1 MKKSVEVESVVRR
14 FLEAR
19 VAMDMEAMRS
29 LHSDSEFL
37 RLIPTDD
44 DWIQGHSAVLPAG
57 GRIGDPDDW
66 AGKWAVK
73 DSSILRIE
81 AFEEGAVGWA
91 AAEQE
96 RTLASGVTFALRV
109 TMVLRLESSVWKVI
123 QLHFSTAVPDDEADL
138 EAIDLPQTLSDLLDS
153 LDGDI
158 AHEAM
163 SRAGLATATVMFTDV
178 VDSTTL
184 SKEMGDE
191 RWSETI
197 SEHFRSVKAIVEQQG
212 GMQIKTLGD
221 GGMYVF
227 PSATSAVRGA
237 IGVQRLVDSGAGRF
251 DLRIGVHT
259 GDLIPSEGD
268 VVGLTVNKAAR
279 IAATAAGGQILVSGT
294 TNDIVG
300 PQQFNFDL
308 PIRAELKGLDG
319 THSLH
324 PLRW

>member
-19 VAMDMEAMRS
+19 VNMDMEAMRG
-29 LHSDSEFL
+29 LHSESDSL
-37 RLIPTDD
+37 RLIATDD
-44 DWIQGHSAVLPAG
+44 VWLQGQSAVLPAG
-57 GRIGDPDDW
+57 SFSVGDPDDW
-66 AGKWAVK
+66 SIEG
-73 DSSILRIE
+73 SNILRIE
-81 AFEEGAVGWA
+81 AFEDGAVAWA

-96 RTLASGVTFALRV
+96 RIYVSGRNAVLRM
-109 TMVLRLESSVWKVI
+109 TMVLRLESSIWKVV
-123 QLHFSTAVPDDEADL
+123 QLHFSTAVPDDWILVEPS
-138 EAIDLPQTLSDLLDS
+138 DLPQTLSDLLDS

-158 AHEAM
+158 PHEAI
-163 SRAGLATATVMFTDV
+163 RGANLATATVMFTDV

-184 SKEMGDE
+184 SREMGDK
-191 RWSETI
+191 RWSEAI
-197 SEHFRSVKAIVEQQG
+197 SDHFRSVKAIVDEQG

-227 PSATSAVRGA
+227 PSATSAVQGA
-237 IGVQRLVDSGAGRF
+237 IGVQRLVDSGDSRF

-259 GDLIPSEGD
+259 GDLIPNKGD

-279 IAATAAGGQILVSGT
+279 IAATAQGGQILVSET

-300 PQQFNFDL
+300 PQKLDFDE

-319 THSLH
+319 IHLLYPLH
-324 PLRW
+324 W

>member
-19 VAMDMEAMRS
+19 VANEMDAMRI

-37 RLIPTDD
+37 RLIPTDEV
-44 DWIQGHSAVLPAG
+44 WYQGHNAVFGSG
-57 GRIGDPDDW
+57 GSVGDADDW
-66 AGKWAVK
+66 AFK

-81 AFEEGAVGWA
+81 AFEEGTIGWA

-96 RTLASGVTFALRV
+96 RTLVTGRSFVMRM
-109 TMVLRLESSVWKVI
+109 TMVLRLESSIWKVI
-123 QLHFSTAVPDDEADL
+123 QLHFSTAVPDDEAIFKP
-138 EAIDLPQTLSDLLDS
+138 IDLPQTLSDLLDS

-158 AHEAM
+158 PHEAIDG
-163 SRAGLATATVMFTDV
+163 ANLATATVMFTDV

-191 RWSETI
+191 RWSEAI
-197 SEHFRSVKAIVEQQG
+197 SEHFRSVKAIVEEQG

-227 PSATSAVRGA
+227 PSATSAVQGA
-237 IGVQRLVDSGAGRF
+237 IGVQRHVDSGDSRF

-259 GDLIPSEGD
+259 GDLVPNEGD

-279 IAATAAGGQILVSGT
+279 IAATAQGGQILVSET
-294 TNDIVG
+294 TNDIVA
-300 PQQFNFDL
+300 PRKLDFDQ

-319 THSLH
+319 IHSLH
-324 PLRW
+324 PLQW

>member
-19 VAMDMEAMRS
+19 VANEMDAMRI
-29 LHSDSEFL
+29 LHSDSDFL
-37 RLIPTDD
+37 RLIPTDEV
-44 DWIQGHSAVLPAG
+44 WYQGQSAVFGSG
-57 GRIGDPDDW
+57 GSVGNPDDW
-66 AGKWAVK
+66 VVK

-91 AAEQE
+91 AAIQE
-96 RTLASGVTFALRV
+96 RTLVSGRTFALRV
-109 TMVLRLESSVWKVI
+109 TMVLRLESSIWKVI
-123 QLHFSTAVPDDEADL
+123 QLHFSTAVPDDESIF
-138 EAIDLPQTLSDLLDS
+138 EPVDLPQTLSDLLDS
-153 LDGDI
+153 FDGDI
-158 AHEAM
+158 PREAI
-163 SRAGLATATVMFTDV
+163 SGANLATATVMFTDV

-184 SKEMGDE
+184 SKEMGDK
-191 RWSETI
+191 RWSEAI
-197 SEHFRSVKAIVEQQG
+197 SEHFRSVKAIVEEQG

-227 PSATSAVRGA
+227 PSATSAVQGA
-237 IGVQRLVDSGAGRF
+237 IGVQRLVDSGDSRF

-259 GDLIPSEGD
+259 GDLIPNEGD

-279 IAATAAGGQILVSGT
+279 IAATAQGGQILISET

-300 PQQFNFDL
+300 PQKFDFDQ

-319 THSLH
+319 IHSLH
-324 PLRW
+324 PLQW

>member
-1 MKKSVEVESVVRR
+1 VKKSVEVESVVRR

-19 VAMDMEAMRS
+19 VAMDMEAMGS

-37 RLIPTDD
+37 RLIATDD
-44 DWIQGHSAVLPAG
+44 VWIQGHSAVLPAG
-57 GRIGDPDDW
+57 AFVGDPDDW
-66 AGKWAVK
+66 AVKWAVK
-73 DSSILRIE
+73 DSSVLRIE
-81 AFEEGAVGWA
+81 AFEEGTVGWA

-96 RTLASGVTFALRV
+96 RTLVSGVTFALRV
-109 TMVLRLESSVWKVI
+109 TMVLRLESSIWKVV
-123 QLHFSTAVPDDEADL
+123 QLHFSTAVPDDEADF
-138 EAIDLPQTLSDLLDS
+138 EPIDLPQTLSDLLDS
-153 LDGDI
+153 LDDDT

-163 SRAGLATATVMFTDV
+163 SGAGLATATVMFTAV
-178 VDSTTL
+178 VDSTML
-184 SKEMGDE
+184 STEMGDE

-197 SEHFRSVKAIVEQQG
+197 SEHFRSVKAIVEEQG

-237 IGVQRLVDSGAGRF
+237 IGVQRLVDSGEGRF

-259 GDLIPSEGD
+259 GDLIPNEGD

-279 IAATAAGGQILVSGT
+279 IAATAEGGQILISET
-294 TNDIVG
+294 TNDVVG
-300 PQQFNFDL
+300 PQNFDFDL

-319 THSLH
+319 IHSLH

>member
-19 VAMDMEAMRS
+19 VANEMDAMRI
-29 LHSDSEFL
+29 LHSESEFL
-37 RLIPTDD
+37 RLIPTDEV
-44 DWIQGHSAVLPAG
+44 WFQGQSAVFGSG
-57 GRIGDPDDW
+57 GSVGDVDLW
-66 AGKWAVK
+66 VVR

-81 AFEEGAVGWA
+81 AFEEGTVGWA

-96 RTLASGVTFALRV
+96 RIYVSGKKVVLRM

-123 QLHFSTAVPDDEADL
+123 QLHFSTAVSDDWILVEPS
-138 EAIDLPQTLSDLLDS
+138 DLPQTLSDLLDS

-158 AHEAM
+158 PHEAIGG
-163 SRAGLATATVMFTDV
+163 ANLATATVMFTDV

-191 RWSETI
+191 RWSEAI
-197 SEHFRSVKAIVEQQG
+197 SEHFRSVKAIVEEQG

-227 PSATSAVRGA
+227 PSATSAVQGA
-237 IGVQRLVDSGAGRF
+237 IGVQRLVDSGDEPF

-259 GDLIPSEGD
+259 GDLIPNEGD

-279 IAATAAGGQILVSGT
+279 IAATAQGGQILVSET

-300 PQQFNFDL
+300 PQKLGFDL

-319 THSLH
+319 VHILH
-324 PLRW
+324 PLQW

>member
-19 VAMDMEAMRS
+19 VSMDMEAMRS
-29 LHSDSEFL
+29 LHSDSEYL

-44 DWIQGHSAVLPAG
+44 VWIRGHSAVLPAG
-57 GRIGDPDDW
+57 GSVGDPGD
-66 AGKWAVK
+66 WAVK
-73 DSSILRIE
+73 DSNILRIE
-81 AFEEGAVGWA
+81 AFEEGAFGWA

-96 RTLASGVTFALRV
+96 RTLVSGHTFALRV
-109 TMVLRLESSVWKVI
+109 TMVLRLESSVWKVV
-123 QLHFSTAVPDDEADL
+123 QLHFSTAVPDDESFF
-138 EAIDLPQTLSDLLDS
+138 EPIDLPRTLSDLLDS
-153 LDGDI
+153 LDGDV
-158 AHEAM
+158 AHETM
-163 SRAGLATATVMFTDV
+163 SGASLATATVMFTDV

-197 SEHFRSVKAIVEQQG
+197 SEHFRSVKAIVEEQG

-227 PSATSAVRGA
+227 PAATSAVRGA
-237 IGVQRLVDSGAGRF
+237 IGVQRLVDGGDDRF

-259 GDLIPSEGD
+259 GDLIPNEGD

-279 IAATAAGGQILVSGT
+279 IAATAAGGQILISET
-294 TNDIVG
+294 TNSIVDPHTFG
-300 PQQFNFDL
+300 FDL

-319 THSLH
+319 IHSLH
-324 PLRW
+324 PLQW

>member
-19 VAMDMEAMRS
+19 VANDLDAMRG

-37 RLIPTDD
+37 RLIATDD
-44 DWIQGHSAVLPAG
+44 FWRQGHNAVMG
-57 GRIGDPDDW
+57 SGFSVGDADDW
-66 AGKWAVK
+66 AFK
-73 DSSILRIE
+73 DSRILRIE
-81 AFEEGAVGWA
+81 AFEEGSIGWA

-96 RTLASGVTFALRV
+96 RTLVVGRTFVIRM
-109 TMVLRLESSVWKVI
+109 TMVLRLESSIWKVI
-123 QLHFSTAVPDDEADL
+123 QLHFSTAVPDDEA
-138 EAIDLPQTLSDLLDS
+138 IFKPSDLPQTLSDLLDS

-158 AHEAM
+158 PQVAM
-163 SRAGLATATVMFTDV
+163 SGAGLATATVMFTDV
-178 VDSTTL
+178 VDSTSL

-191 RWSETI
+191 RWAEAI
-197 SEHFRSVKAIVEQQG
+197 SEHFRSVKAVVEEQG

-227 PSATSAVRGA
+227 PSATSAVQGA
-237 IGVQRLVDSGAGRF
+237 IGVQRLVDSGDDRF

-259 GDLIPSEGD
+259 GDLIPNDGD

-279 IAATAAGGQILVSGT
+279 IAATAQGGQVLVSET

-300 PQQFNFDL
+300 PQKLDFDK

-319 THSLH
+319 IHNLH